1 MAVEAPLEVG
11 FVVALLFFG
20 SIIIFT
26 QLNEAGLSKE
36 LVANKEVL
44 AKITLDFLEN
54 SGINDKIRLYYI
66 TNKSDF
72 LTEAQSM
79 INDYLSK
86 VSYCYKIYTDD
97 RSIDVNTCSGERTCG
112 RASGY
117 LIANRTIYVEV
128 C

>member
-11 FVVALLFFG
+11 FVVVLLFFG
-20 SIIIFT
+20 SVIIFT
-26 QLNEAGLSKE
+26 QVNEAGLAKE
-36 LVANKEVL
+36 LTANKEVL
-44 AKITLDFLEN
+44 AKITLDFLED

-72 LTEAQSM
+72 LTEARNL
-79 INDYLSK
+79 INDYLSE

-97 RSIDVNTCSGERTCG
+97 GSVDVDTCAAEQTCG